1 MDSRMR
7 TNRRHPAG
15 NGGRNRPQ
23 YNNRKRKKQKTS
35 PVVYI
40 VLVVAALVLLYG
52 INTMSVLG
60 IGTPTFY
67 SGITV
72 WGVDLS
78 GRTYEDGYALMQ
90 QMLEQWKCRTF
101 TFTYQEQTWQLT
113 ASDIGADLSL
123 DQSLMQAW
131 NIGHTGSVFSR
142 KSQIESLKTN
152 PVNLLAEPTYDEAA
166 LDEFIDGICSNI
178 DCEPV
183 DAEVVLTAE
192 KPELKTRSQKGYQV
206 DAEWLKEEILS
217 LLKTGENNAVIAL
230 KVETLDPAIDSSTA
244 AGGLEMVV
252 EWSTD
257 TSSSSRTRLKNV
269 SLALSRFNGM
279 AVYPGQQISYNEV
292 VGKRTVENGFNEAP
306 EYNGTT
312 VQTGVGGGVCQ
323 ASSTLYGA
331 LLQVGFE
338 IVQRNPHH
346 MTVAYTKPS
355 FDAAVNDYGTQD
367 LVFINN
373 TEQVYY
379 FYTEVNS
386 ETATVRVYGNRPEYR
401 VELESVTLEKG
412 IKSEKINYVNDVDG
426 ELCWY
431 TDEVKLYS
439 TGKTGVRSQ
448 CYRIFY
454 DWDTGEEVK
463 RELVSTDYYYPQADT
478 YYVGIH
484 NRESDGQ

>member
-1 MDSRMR
+1 MDSRMQ

-15 NGGRNRPQ
+15 NGGRNRN
-23 YNNRKRKKQKTS
+23 YNNRNRKQKTS
-35 PVVYI
+35 PVVWL
-40 VLVVAALVLLYG
+40 VLAAAVIVLLYG
-52 INTMSVLG
+52 INMMSVLG

-67 SGITV
+67 NGITV

-90 QMLEQWKCRTF
+90 QMLDQWKGRSF
-101 TFTYQEQTWQLT
+101 TFTYQEQKWQLKG
-113 ASDIGADLSL
+113 SDIGADLLL
-123 DQSLMQAW
+123 DQSMAQAW
-131 NIGHTGSVFSR
+131 NIGHTGGIFAR

-152 PVNLLAEPTYDEAA
+152 PVNLLAEPIYDETA
-166 LDEFIDGICSNI
+166 LDAFIESIRSSI
-178 DCEPV
+178 DAEPV
-183 DAEVVLTAE
+183 DAEVVLTADR
-192 KPELKTRSQKGYQV
+192 PELKTRSQKGYKL
-206 DAEWLKEEILS
+206 DTEWLKQEIVS
-217 LLKTGENNAVIAL
+217 LLKSGENNTVVAL
-230 KVETLDPAIDSSTA
+230 QVETIDPAVDSSTA

-257 TSSSSRTRLKNV
+257 TSSSSSKRLKNV

-279 AVYPGQQISYNEV
+279 AVYPGQQISFNAV

-331 LLQVGFE
+331 LLQIGFE
-338 IVQRNPHH
+338 IEQRSPHH
-346 MTVAYTKPS
+346 MTVGYTKAS

-367 LVFINN
+367 LVFVNN
-373 TEQVYY
+373 TDQVYY

-412 IKSEKINYVNDVDG
+412 IESQRINYVNDVDG

-431 TDEVKLYS
+431 TDEIKLYS
-439 TGKTGVRSQ
+439 EGKTGVRSQ

-463 RELVSTDYYYPQADT
+463 RELVSTDYYYPHADT